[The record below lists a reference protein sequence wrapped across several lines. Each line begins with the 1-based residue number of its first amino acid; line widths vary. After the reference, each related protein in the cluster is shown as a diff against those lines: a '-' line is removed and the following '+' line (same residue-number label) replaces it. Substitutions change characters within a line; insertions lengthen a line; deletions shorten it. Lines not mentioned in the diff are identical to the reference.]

1 MNNIIDWQDQY
12 GDLETGFTVARG
24 SRHSLTKLACQASE
38 EFTTKKLDQSVTL
51 SLILASIITLK
62 FEGFTNLNMF

>member
-24 SRHSLTKLACQASE
+24 PSPLSDRAAMPAVYRIYTRHAESKCDTLLHCNLETRTSE
-38 EFTTKKLDQSVTL
+38 GGL
-51 SLILASIITLK
+51 S
-62 FEGFTNLNMF
+62 